1 MSKQAVFTMKLEPEL
16 RDQFLAEAEAAHR
29 PASQVVR
36 ELMREFVQRQRQ
48 VREYDEFLQHKVEVA
63 RTSMRAGRGRSND
76 EVDAKFAARRSKL
89 ADQA

>member
-48 VREYDEFLQHKVEVA
+48 MREYDEFLQHKVEAA

-76 EVDAKFAARRSKL
+76 KVEAKFAARRAKA
-89 ADQA
+89 ADQG